1 MRKVSLCLV
10 AGIIFFL
17 SCQSYGQDIKADVQ
31 YPMLPVLSQK
41 DINPVMRV
49 DLINRTGENY
59 EIQKIDLELEG
70 DDVSQIVES
79 ISIYGAKN
87 NGMIN
92 SGKLLSNPL
101 PALQKVSFEDT
112 FTIDTDTFSFW
123 ISIKLKEDISLQS
136 RIRVILTEIRTDPE
150 VLRLSEKRPTEK
162 LRVGVAVR
170 QHKQDGVHTSRI
182 PGLETSKNGTLL
194 AIYDARYDSGRDLQG
209 HMDIALNRSTDGGR
223 TWDPMQTVLD
233 MNEWGGL
240 PEKYNGVSDACIL
253 VDDNTGDIYVAG
265 LWMHG
270 VLDRETGRWVEGMTE
285 DSTRWIHQWH
295 AKGSQP
301 GFGVKETSQFLITK
315 SSDDGLTWSEPMNIT
330 PIKKREWWL
339 FAPAPGHGI
348 TLADGTLVLPT
359 QGRDETGKPFS
370 NITWSKDGG
379 KTWTTSNPATKN
391 TTECMAVEL
400 SDGSI
405 MLNMRDNR
413 NRGNEEVNGR
423 SVFITNDLGETW
435 VEHHTSRN
443 ALIEPTCMA
452 SLHKHVYQENGEKKT
467 MLLFVNPAST
477 SKRNNI
483 TLKASYDDGN
493 TWPEEKYIL
502 LDEYSGRG
510 YSCIT
515 SVNDTTIGILY
526 ESSQADMVFQT
537 VSLEELK

>member
-31 YPMLPVLSQK
+31 YPMLPVLSQR